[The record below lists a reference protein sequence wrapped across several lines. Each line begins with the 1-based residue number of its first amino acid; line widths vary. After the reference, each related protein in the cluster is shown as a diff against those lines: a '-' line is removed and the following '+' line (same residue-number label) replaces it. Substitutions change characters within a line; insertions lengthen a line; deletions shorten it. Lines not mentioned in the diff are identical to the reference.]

1 LFFNGLKQKR
11 LANETIFFK
20 NEANRNEKKSRAK
33 IRNETKK
40 KNVFQTLQNS
50 IPLVSTSAVYLI
62 GNTHTF
68 LTFLLTHWIFSQISE
83 YINNDLVFQKELK
96 IIVTQRKNVSP
107 NLVLS

>member
-11 LANETIFFK
+11 LANETNFFQK
-20 NEANRNEKKSRAK
+20 RSKSKRKKIKGQDTKRNE
-33 IRNETKK
+33 K